1 MKTLGRQTGMG
12 MLSMLIIATM
22 VGFFVMSA
30 IRIAPGFIEYQTVR
44 ELVIEAAE
52 GYDDE
57 EDTIADIRR
66 ALAGS
71 FNMNQIK
78 TIGPR
83 DVEITREEGRV
94 MVDAN
99 YEDRIPLFSLM
110 IRRPPRSTLFP
121 YTTLFRSRE
130 LVIEAAEG
138 YDDEEDTIADIRRA
152 LAGSFNMNQIKTIGP
167 RDVEITREEGRVMVD
182 ANYED
187 RIPLFWRLDAVVKY
201 DDLVFVAGERY
212 IDE

>member
-1 MKTLGRQTGMG
+1 MKTLGRQQGMG

-22 VGFFVMSA
+22 VGFFVMSG
-30 IRIAPGFIEYQTVR
+30 IRIAPGLIEYGTIR

-52 GYDDE
+52 EYNDD

-66 ALAGS
+66 QLSGS

-83 DVEITREEGRV
+83 DVQITREDGKV
-94 MVDAN
+94 MVN
-99 YEDRIPLFSLM
+99 
-110 IRRPPRSTLFP
+110 
-121 YTTLFRSRE
+121 
-130 LVIEAAEG
+130 
-138 YDDEEDTIADIRRA
+138 
-152 LAGSFNMNQIKTIGP
+152 
-167 RDVEITREEGRVMVD
+167 

-201 DDLVFVAGERY
+201 DDLMFVAGERY
-212 IDE
+212 SDE